1 MGWQPLIETEMGG
14 EKVRQRSFFERAAL
28 RIEKR
33 LEWHEKKCH
42 AEFFQQTEGEGYQT
56 TS

>member
-14 EKVRQRSFFERAAL
+14 EKVRQRSFFERAL